1 MSISQKSSKLSGGDY
16 STLNFLLDEWLDLNR
31 ASVTESTYAKYY
43 NLVERHIRPS
53 LGQYEVSELST
64 QQLSDYVRQ
73 KLHTGRLDQSS
84 GLSAK
89 TVQDLL
95 SVIRSVLKYAE
106 SKEYTVS
113 CDIEQ
118 ISVEKEPVQ
127 LRVLNKAEQVLLESS
142 LWRDT
147 DSSKIGVLLSLYT
160 GIRIGELCA
169 LRWSNIDLANSTLR
183 IRHTLQRIQNIDAKG
198 GKKTK
203 IIIARPNSACTLRD
217 IPLPSFLC
225 NILKDYVS
233 HVSGAYF
240 LTGRMDKFVEP
251 RTYQNRFK
259 EYVVQAGIP
268 SIPFSALRDTFAM
281 RCLESGFDLQTLSE
295 VLGHANASI
304 TAARYLHLT
313 YDTKRSQMNRL
324 HPTYTNS

>member
-1 MSISQKSSKLSGGDY
+1 MPFSQKNNSAAGEA
-16 STLNFLLDEWLDLNR
+16 STMDLLLDEWLDQNR
-31 ASVTESTYAKYY
+31 SSVTESTYAKYY
-43 NLVERHIRPS
+43 NLIERHIRPS
-53 LGQYEVSELST
+53 LGQFEISKLST

-73 KLHTGRLDQSS
+73 KLLTGRLDQSS
-84 GLSAK
+84 GLSKK

-113 CDIEQ
+113 CDIDQ

-127 LRVLNKAEQVLLESS
+127 LRILTKAEQVLLESS
-142 LWRDT
+142 LWREP
-147 DSSKIGVLLSLYT
+147 DSSKVGVLLSLYT

-169 LRWSNIDLANSTLR
+169 LRWNNIDLTNATLR
-183 IRHTLQRIQNIDAKG
+183 VRHTLQRIQNIDAKG
-198 GKKTK
+198 GRKTK

-217 IPLPSFLC
+217 IPLPTFLC
-225 NILKDYVS
+225 KILKDYVP
-233 HVSGAYF
+233 HTSGAYF
-240 LTGRMDKFVEP
+240 LTGRIDKFIEP

-259 EYVVQAGIP
+259 EYVVQAGIQ
-268 SIPFSALRDTFAM
+268 SVPFSALRDTFAM

-295 VLGHANASI
+295 ILGHANASV

-313 YDTKRSQMNRL
+313 YDTKRDQMNKL
-324 HPTYTNS
+324 HPTYTNL